1 MKKII
6 YKMTVEL
13 DKNNKFDIDDME
25 LSDIIEDSI

>member
-1 MKKII
+1 
-6 YKMTVEL
+6 MTVEL